1 MICPICNAFIPD
13 DSNSCPECGADL
25 SPRPA
30 SARADFIFCEGCGA
44 RLGDQDRTCPK
55 CGRPAP
61 GILSEQSAASD
72 LAAGRTAS
80 FPRLTAEMIAG
91 AVPAP
96 SASASPAAS
105 RDEQATGVLDDD
117 GISAAQAPFASRSAA
132 PRPRPVVS
140 DDDLARGED
149 AYAKARRPRWVA
161 PLVAVLVFGAVG
173 VFVAI
178 DPLGVMPGIFESFDR
193 AASEMYPSRQ
203 VAETGSAEDS
213 AAGEGEPGDG
223 ETGDAHALSDPE
235 AFQVLSAVYAEITS
249 YQDALGPVIETFN
262 GQYLNKDFDQRSQA
276 SRSAYDLRTTIQQT
290 LDELDSLRL
299 SENTAY
305 AEDVEHLKHLATWMF
320 NRVDVL
326 CKSWDISLAVP
337 QGERPADHQDEI
349 LAPLREVS
357 MVNGRA
363 VDVIE
368 YEKNVAVWKPV
379 EKR

>member
-1 MICPICNAFIPD
+1 MICPICNASISD
-13 DSNSCPECGADL
+13 DSSSCPACGADL

-96 SASASPAAS
+96 GASASAAAP
-105 RDEQATGVLDDD
+105 RDEQSTSVLDGDEL
-117 GISAAQAPFASRSAA
+117 SAAQASSASRSAS

-161 PLVAVLVFGAVG
+161 PLVAAFVLGAVG
-173 VFVAI
+173 VFAAT
-178 DPLGVMPGIFESFDR
+178 DPLGVMPGIVESFDR
-193 AASEMYPSRQ
+193 AASDMYPSRQ

-213 AAGEGEPGDG
+213 AAETGESGAGGP
-223 ETGDAHALSDPE
+223 GDAHTLSDPE

-276 SRSAYDLRTTIQQT
+276 SRGAYDLRATIKQT
-290 LDELDSLRL
+290 MDELDSLSL
-299 SENTAY
+299 PDDTAY
-305 AEDVEHLKHLATWMF
+305 AEDVEHLKQLATWMF

-368 YEKNVAVWKPV
+368 YEKNVAAWKPV

>member
-1 MICPICNAFIPD
+1 MICPICNASISD
-13 DSNSCPECGADL
+13 DSSTCPACGADL

-30 SARADFIFCEGCGA
+30 STHPDFIFCEGCGA

-96 SASASPAAS
+96 SASTSSAAP
-105 RDEQATGVLDDD
+105 RDEQATSVLDGDEL
-117 GISAAQAPFASRSAA
+117 SAAQAPSASRSAA

-140 DDDLARGED
+140 DDDLARGDD

-161 PLVAVLVFGAVG
+161 PLVAVLLLGAVG
-173 VFVAI
+173 VFVAT
-178 DPLGVMPGIFESFDR
+178 DPLGVMPGIVESFDR

-203 VAETGSAEDS
+203 VAEKGSADDS
-213 AAGEGEPGDG
+213 AAEAG
-223 ETGDAHALSDPE
+223 ETGTGEADGAHVLSELE
-235 AFQVLSAVYAEITS
+235 AFQLLSAVYAEITS

-262 GQYLNKDFDQRSQA
+262 GQYLIKDFDQRSQA
-276 SRSAYDLRTTIQQT
+276 SQGAYDLRSTIQQT

-299 SENTAY
+299 TENTAY
-305 AEDVEHLKHLATWMF
+305 AEDVEHLKQLATWMY

-326 CKSWDISLAVP
+326 CKSWDVSLAVP

-357 MVNGRA
+357 MVDGRA

-368 YEKNVAVWKPV
+368 YEKNVAAWKPV
-379 EKR
+379 EK